1 MQKPLKTV
9 LLLLS
14 VAILAGI
21 SCAITYVLHRRAIR
35 SEILQAYGAVE
46 TVADYQGNT
55 AFLEADL
62 AARQRLIALESY
74 GLNTKDEQIVKCV
87 QEYLEAVESL
97 NSSMSIEDTRLRQNI
112 AVEAAEK
119 AEKCIKDLR

>member
-1 MQKPLKTV
+1 MRKRSKII

-14 VAILAGI
+14 IAILAGM
-21 SCAITYVLHRRAIR
+21 SCTIAYSLHRRAIR

-46 TVADYQGNT
+46 TVGNA

-62 AARQRLIALESY
+62 AARQRLIALESS
-74 GLNTKDEQIVKCV
+74 GLNTKDEQIVECIHA
-87 QEYLEAVESL
+87 YLDAVESL
-97 NSSMSIEDTRLRQNI
+97 NSSMSIETTRLRQNI

-119 AEKCIKDLR
+119 AQKCIKDLR